1 MTVFETTKLL
11 TLISRKFLVAVNS
24 LNFLTEISVKN
35 HVFTNFFPGPLLS
48 EMPARD
54 FFKSFSTIFQITQRK
69 LCFAI
74 QCDVGKTPRKPA
86 LQDSRRIFKVFENPY
101 LLN

>member
-35 HVFTNFFPGPLLS
+35 HVFTNFFQAPCYQKCLLVTFS
-48 EMPARD
+48 SRFQP
-54 FFKSFSTIFQITQRK
+54 FFRLHNGNYASQFSATLEK
-69 LCFAI
+69 LLESQLC
-74 QCDVGKTPRKPA
+74 KTADGFLRFLRTP
-86 LQDSRRIFKVFENPY
+86 IC
-101 LLN
+101 